1 MKLQLEAGVAVKR
14 SPTIKRT
21 PSSVKKTTGLARRN
35 TITGISMTPT
45 LQKRLN
51 SKIDHNS
58 LSVYERARIKLHVSN
73 TPECLPCREQQ
84 FEDIYTFIETN
95 LTNQTGGLV

>member
-1 MKLQLEAGVAVKR
+1 MEAGVSV
-14 SPTIKRT
+14 KRT
-21 PSSVKKTTGLARRN
+21 PSSVKKTRTSLVRRN
-35 TITGISMTPT
+35 TITGASPS

-51 SKIDHNS
+51 SKIDHSS
-58 LSVYERARIKLHVSN
+58 LSIYEKARIKLHVSN

-95 LTNQTGGLV
+95 LRNQTGG